1 MDRINKRKNAKSIST
16 FDFTTL
22 YTKIPHNQLIETLCE
37 AIDFAFNGGDKK
49 YLAFS
54 GKRAFWTKSKGSQ
67 HFTQGTLKVAVKHLI
82 TCCYFVLGNKLFS

>member
-1 MDRINKRKNAKSIST
+1 MKVISDLDRINKRKNAKSIST

-54 GKRAFWTKSKGSQ
+54 AFVRNTKAPIHEMCS
-67 HFTQGTLKVAVKHLI
+67 LA
-82 TCCYFVLGNKLFS
+82 